1 MNLEQKIQQD
11 LKEAMKSGDRFKVDT
26 LRGLIAQ
33 IKDER
38 IKLRPKELE
47 EKDVL
52 AVLQRAVKRRKEAIS
67 LYQQGNRQDLVDKE
81 QRELEIIQQYLPE
94 QMPKEEVLKLIDQAI
109 AEVQAQSIKDLGKVM
124 GSVMKKVQ
132 GRADGKEVQQLV
144 RERLTQMSE

>member
-1 MNLEQKIQQD
+1 MTLEQKIQQD

-81 QRELEIIQQYLPE
+81 QKELEIIQQYLPE
-94 QMPKEEVLKLIDQAI
+94 QMSKDEVLKLIEQAI
-109 AEVQAQSIKDLGKVM
+109 AEVQAQSIKDMGKVM

-144 RERLTQMSE
+144 RERLTQLSE

>member
-11 LKEAMKSGDRFKVDT
+11 LKTAMKSGDRFKVDT

-38 IKLRPKELE
+38 IKLRPKELQ

-52 AVLQRAVKRRKEAIS
+52 AVLQRAVKRRKEAIE
-67 LYQQGNRQDLVDKE
+67 LYKQGNRADLVEKE
-81 QRELEIIQQYLPE
+81 QKELEIIRQYLPE
-94 QMPKEEVLKLIDQAI
+94 PMSREEVLTLIDQAI
-109 AEVQAQSIKDLGKVM
+109 AEVQAASIKDMGKVM
-124 GSVMKKVQ
+124 GTVMKKVQ

-144 RERLTQMSE
+144 RERLMQIS

>member
-1 MNLEQKIQQD
+1 MTLEQKIQQD

-81 QRELEIIQQYLPE
+81 QKELEIIQQYLPE
-94 QMPKEEVLKLIDQAI
+94 QMSKEEVLKLIEQAI
-109 AEVQAQSIKDLGKVM
+109 AEVQAQSIKDMGKVM

-144 RERLTQMSE
+144 RERLTQLSE

>member
-1 MNLEQKIQQD
+1 MNLENKIQQD

-33 IKDER
+33 IKDEK

-52 AVLQRAVKRRKEAIS
+52 AVLNRAVKRRKEAIE
-67 LYQQGNRQDLVDKE
+67 LYRQGNRQDLVDKE
-81 QRELEIIQQYLPE
+81 QKELEIIQQYLPE
-94 QMPKEEVLKLIDQAI
+94 SLSKEEILKFVEDAI
-109 AEVQAQSIKDLGKVM
+109 SEVQAASIKDMGKVM
-124 GSVMKKVQ
+124 GVVMKKVQ

-144 RERLTQMSE
+144 RERLMQLS

>member
-1 MNLEQKIQQD
+1 MTLEQKIQQD

-81 QRELEIIQQYLPE
+81 QKELEIIQQYLPE
-94 QMPKEEVLKLIDQAI
+94 QMSKDEVLKLIEQAI
-109 AEVQAQSIKDLGKVM
+109 AEVQAQSIKDMGKVM
-124 GSVMKKVQ
+124 GNVMKKVQ

>member
-1 MNLEQKIQQD
+1 MTLEQKIQQD

-81 QRELEIIQQYLPE
+81 QKELEIIQQYLPE
-94 QMPKEEVLKLIDQAI
+94 QMSKDEVLKLIEQAI
-109 AEVQAQSIKDLGKVM
+109 AEVQAQSIKDMGKVM

>member
-11 LKEAMKSGDRFKVDT
+11 LKTAMKSGDRFKVDT

-38 IKLRPKELE
+38 IKLRPKELQ

-52 AVLQRAVKRRKEAIS
+52 AVLHRAVKRRKEAIE
-67 LYQQGNRQDLVDKE
+67 LYKQGNRADLVEKE
-81 QRELEIIQQYLPE
+81 QKELEIIRQYLPE
-94 QMPKEEVLKLIDQAI
+94 PMSREEVLTLINQAI
-109 AEVQAQSIKDLGKVM
+109 AEVQAASIKDMGKVM
-124 GSVMKKVQ
+124 GTVMKKVQ

-144 RERLTQMSE
+144 RERLMQIS

>member
-52 AVLQRAVKRRKEAIS
+52 TVLQRAVKRRKESIA

-81 QRELEIIQQYLPE
+81 QKELEIIQEYLPE
-94 QMPKEEVLKLIDQAI
+94 QMSKDEVLQLIDQSI
-109 AEVQAQSIKDLGKVM
+109 AEVQAQSIKDMGKVM
-124 GSVMKKVQ
+124 GNVMKKVQ

-144 RERLTQMSE
+144 RERLTQLSE